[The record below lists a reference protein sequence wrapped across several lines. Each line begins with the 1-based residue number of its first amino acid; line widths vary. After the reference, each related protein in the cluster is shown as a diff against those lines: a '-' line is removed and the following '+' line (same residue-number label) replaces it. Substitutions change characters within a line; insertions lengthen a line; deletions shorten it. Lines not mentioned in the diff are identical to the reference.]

1 MEAWRDRR
9 ALRTISATM
18 AWLYLLFAAAC
29 EMAWPIGFKYTNGF
43 RVHYPIIALTMA
55 TMLLSF
61 WLMSQ
66 SVSRGIHIGTA
77 YAVWTGLGAAGTVI
91 LGMIMFK
98 EPRDAIRL
106 TFLVVII
113 VGVVGLKFVSPPEQ
127 PKDEASA
134 SGPTPQTQ
142 PTEGH

>member
-1 MEAWRDRR
+1 
-9 ALRTISATM
+9 M
-18 AWLYLLFAAAC
+18 AWIFLLLAAAC

-43 RVHYPIIALTMA
+43 RTNYAFIALTMA
-55 TMLLSF
+55 IMLLSF

-66 SVSRGIHIGTA
+66 SVARGIHIGTA

-98 EPRDAIRL
+98 EPRDVLRL

-113 VGVVGLKFVSPPEQ
+113 IGVVGLKFVSPPDQSKEQ
-127 PKDEASA
+127 ASA
-134 SGPTPQTQ
+134 SGAAPDTQ
-142 PTEGH
+142 PAAGGR

>member
-1 MEAWRDRR
+1 
-9 ALRTISATM
+9 M
-18 AWLYLLFAAAC
+18 AWLFLLLAATC

-91 LGMIMFK
+91 LGMILFK
-98 EPRDAIRL
+98 EPRDVVRL

-113 VGVVGLKFVSPPEQ
+113 VGVIGLKFVSPPDQ
-127 PKDEASA
+127 STEAMRA
-134 SGPTPQTQ
+134 GAAPA
-142 PTEGH
+142 EGK

>member
-1 MEAWRDRR
+1 
-9 ALRTISATM
+9 M
-18 AWLYLLFAAAC
+18 AWLFLLFAAAC

-43 RVHYPIIALTMA
+43 RSHYPIIGLTMA

-98 EPRDAIRL
+98 EPRDVIRL
-106 TFLVVII
+106 TFLAVII

-127 PKDEASA
+127 PKEQASA
-134 SGPTPQTQ
+134 SGAATSGTQ
-142 PTEGH
+142 PAGEP

>member
-1 MEAWRDRR
+1 MV
-9 ALRTISATM
+9 
-18 AWLYLLFAAAC
+18 
-29 EMAWPIGFKYTNGF
+29 WPIGFKYTNGF
-43 RVHYPIIALTMA
+43 RAHYPIIALTMA

-98 EPRDAIRL
+98 EPRDAARL
-106 TFLVVII
+106 ACLAVII
-113 VGVVGLKFVSPPEQ
+113 VGVVGLRFVAPPERPATQ
-127 PKDEASA
+127 SA
-134 SGPTPQTQ
+134 PA
-142 PTEGH
+142 H

>member
-1 MEAWRDRR
+1 
-9 ALRTISATM
+9 M
-18 AWLYLLFAAAC
+18 AWLFLLLAAAC

-43 RVHYPIIALTMA
+43 RTHYPFIALTMVI
-55 TMLLSF
+55 MLTSF

-106 TFLVVII
+106 AFLGVII
-113 VGVVGLKFVSPPEQ
+113 IGVVGLKFFSPPEQ

-134 SGPTPQTQ
+134 MG
-142 PTEGH
+142 ER